1 MRFFTEIKPLKTYVA
16 EQKREGKII
25 GFVPT
30 MGYLHDGHLS
40 LVRKAKL
47 QADVVIVS
55 IFVNPLQFGPNE
67 DFAKYPR
74 DLERD
79 LALLQEEGVDCV
91 FAPSAEEMYKEGF
104 STFVEVNGEITEVMC
119 GKSRPGHFK
128 GVATVV
134 TKLFNIVTPD
144 LAFFGQKDAQ
154 QLFIIEKLVRDLNLN
169 VEIVSVP
176 TRREEDGLAMSS
188 RNTYLNPE
196 ERKAATILYRALKRG
211 EELVLAGERNPERL
225 KKLIEE
231 FIKTEPL
238 ARIDY
243 VEVRSVPDL
252 KAMDVIKGKFIIA
265 LAVYIGSTR
274 LIDNFILEVD

>member
-1 MRFFTEIKPLKTYVA
+1 MRLFTEIKPLKAYIA
-16 EQKREGKII
+16 EQKREGKTI

-30 MGYLHDGHLS
+30 MGYLHEGHLT
-40 LVRKAKL
+40 LVRSAKK
-47 QADVVIVS
+47 QADIVIVS
-55 IFVNPLQFGPNE
+55 IFVNPLQFGPKE
-67 DFAKYPR
+67 DFSRYPR

-79 LALLQEEGVDCV
+79 LALLQEEGVNCV
-91 FAPSAEEMYKEGF
+91 FAPTAEEMYPEGF
-104 STFVEVNGEITEVMC
+104 STFVEVSGELTEVMC

-169 VEIVSVP
+169 VEIVRVP

-188 RNTYLNPE
+188 RNTYLSPE

-211 EELVLAGERNPERL
+211 EELVLTGERNPEKL
-225 KKLIEE
+225 KLILEE
-231 FIKTEPL
+231 YIKTEQR
-238 ARIDY
+238 AHIDY

-252 KAMDVIKGKFIIA
+252 KPMAKIQGKFIIA
-265 LAVYIGSTR
+265 LAVYIGKTR
-274 LIDNFILEVD
+274 LIDNFILEVE

>member
-1 MRFFTEIKPLKTYVA
+1 MRFFTEVKTLKAYIA
-16 EQKREGKII
+16 EQKREGKTI

-40 LVRKAKL
+40 LVRTAKQ

-55 IFVNPLQFGPNE
+55 IFVNPLQFGPSE

-91 FAPSAEEMYKEGF
+91 FAPPAEEMYREGF
-104 STFVEVNGEITEVMC
+104 STYVEVSGEITEVMC

-128 GVATVV
+128 GVTTVV

-154 QLFIIEKLVRDLNLN
+154 QLFIIEKLVRDLNFN
-169 VEIVSVP
+169 VEIVRVP

-196 ERKAATILYRALKRG
+196 ERRAATILYRALKRG
-211 EELVLAGERNPERL
+211 EELVKNGERNPEKL
-225 KKLIEE
+225 KQLIEE
-231 FIKTEPL
+231 YIKTEPL

-252 KAMDVIKGKFIIA
+252 KVMEKIQGKFIIA

>member
-1 MRFFTEIKPLKTYVA
+1 VRLFTEIKPLKAYIA
-16 EQKREGKII
+16 EQKREGKTI

-30 MGYLHDGHLS
+30 MGYLHEGHLT
-40 LVRKAKL
+40 LVRSAKK
-47 QADVVIVS
+47 QADIVIVS
-55 IFVNPLQFGPNE
+55 IFVNPLQFGPKE
-67 DFAKYPR
+67 DFSRYPR

-79 LALLQEEGVDCV
+79 LALLQEEGVNCV
-91 FAPSAEEMYKEGF
+91 FAPTAEEMYPEGF
-104 STFVEVNGEITEVMC
+104 STFVEVSGELTEVMC

-169 VEIVSVP
+169 VEIVRVP

-188 RNTYLNPE
+188 RNTYLSPE

-211 EELVLAGERNPERL
+211 EELVLTGERNPEKL
-225 KKLIEE
+225 KLILEE
-231 FIKTEPL
+231 YIKTEQR
-238 ARIDY
+238 AHIDY

-252 KAMDVIKGKFIIA
+252 KPMAKIQGKFIIA
-265 LAVYIGSTR
+265 LAVYIGKTR
-274 LIDNFILEVD
+274 LIDNFILEVE